1 MKIRINDRN
10 LGIILIL
17 PSFILFVGLLLY
29 PLGYGIYIS
38 VFSKHLLSRDMTF
51 IGLKNYMW
59 LFKNPDFWQALWH
72 SVLWAGSTVSL
83 QIILGTAVA
92 LLLHQSYKGRSIARG
107 LVLFPYMIPIVSVVL
122 IWMLMYSALYGV
134 INHLLLKLG
143 LIESPIAWLSS
154 ANSAMISVVLV
165 GLWKFFPFVVITILA
180 RLQIIPL
187 DLYEAAKIDGA
198 TAWDQFRDITLPQLR
213 DILFIVVLLRTIWM
227 FNNFD
232 VIFLLTGGG
241 PLRATMTLP
250 VMVYEQAFE
259 NYMMGRGSAVAVL
272 MFVFLII
279 IMTIYFKAFRQQEAL

>member
-1 MKIRINDRN
+1 MKIRIQDRN

-17 PSFILFVGLLLY
+17 PSLILFVGLLLY

-38 VFSKHLLSRDMTF
+38 FFSKHLLSKDLAF
-51 IGLKNYMW
+51 IGLKNYIW
-59 LFKNPDFWQALWH
+59 LFRNPDFWQALWH

-83 QIILGTAVA
+83 QVILGTAVA
-92 LLLHQSYKGRSIARG
+92 LLLHQPYKGRSIARG

-143 LIESPIAWLSS
+143 LIDSAIAWLSS
-154 ANSAMISVVLV
+154 PRSAMVSVVLV
-165 GLWKFFPFVVITILA
+165 GLWKFFPFVVITLLA

-187 DLYEAAKIDGA
+187 DLYEAARIDGA
-198 TAWDQFRDITLPQLR
+198 TAWDQFWDITIPQLR

-259 NYMMGRGSAVAVL
+259 SYMMGRGSSIAVL
-272 MFVFLII
+272 MFVLLII
-279 IMTIYFKAFRQQEAL
+279 IMTIYFKTFKQQEAL

>member
-1 MKIRINDRN
+1 
-10 LGIILIL
+10 
-17 PSFILFVGLLLY
+17 
-29 PLGYGIYIS
+29 
-38 VFSKHLLSRDMTF
+38 LLSKDLTF
-51 IGLKNYMW
+51 IGLENYIW

-72 SVLWAGSTVSL
+72 SILWAGSTVSL

-134 INHLLLKLG
+134 INHFLLKLG
-143 LIESPIAWLSS
+143 LIDLPIAWLSS
-154 ANSAMISVVLV
+154 AKSAMVSVVLV

-198 TAWDQFRDITLPQLR
+198 TTWDQFWDITLPQLR

-259 NYMMGRGSAVAVL
+259 TYMMGRGSTVAVL
-272 MFVFLII
+272 MFVLLII
-279 IMTIYFKAFRQQEAL
+279 IMTIYFKAFKQQEAL

>member
-1 MKIRINDRN
+1 MKIRIKDRN

-38 VFSKHLLSRDMTF
+38 FFSKHLLSKDLAF
-51 IGLKNYMW
+51 IGLENYIW
-59 LFKNPDFWQALWH
+59 LFKNPEFWQALWH

-83 QIILGTAVA
+83 QIILGTAIA
-92 LLLHQSYKGRSIARG
+92 LLLHQSYKGRSVARG

-154 ANSAMISVVLV
+154 AKSAMISVVLV

-198 TAWDQFRDITLPQLR
+198 TAWDQFWDITLPQLR

-259 NYMMGRGSAVAVL
+259 NYMMGRGSTVAVL
-272 MFVFLII
+272 MLILLII
-279 IMTIYFKAFRQQEAL
+279 IMTIYFKAFKQQEAL